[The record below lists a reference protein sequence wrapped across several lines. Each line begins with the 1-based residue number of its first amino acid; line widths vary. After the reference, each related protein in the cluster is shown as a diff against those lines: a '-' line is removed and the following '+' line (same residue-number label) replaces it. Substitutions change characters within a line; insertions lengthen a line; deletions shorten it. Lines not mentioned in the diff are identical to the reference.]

1 MPSPLA
7 RAPPPRNISPRLSD
21 NNGLKPLL
29 SLHNFTSHRSVAG
42 MMTHALSALAIALAV
57 LVAAPAQA
65 QCFADY
71 KAKQDN
77 PLRLHYGVIELPD
90 SACGST
96 NAAAGEIS
104 RRIAR
109 DGWTLLN
116 VMGIFGQDGLVGR
129 RASAGPYFLRY

>member
-1 MPSPLA
+1 MKTLA
-7 RAPPPRNISPRLSD
+7 RILALT
-21 NNGLKPLL
+21 LL
-29 SLHNFTSHRSVAG
+29 
-42 MMTHALSALAIALAV
+42 M
-57 LVAAPAQA
+57 AAPAQA
-65 QCFADY
+65 ACYADY

-116 VMGIFGQDGLVGR
+116 VMGIFGQDGLNQR
-129 RASAGPYFLRY
+129 SASAGPYFLRY